1 MTVVTAAMAKAAVMY
16 DGSDGYDGG
25 DGHVSIDI
33 GVGYHCGGC

>member
-1 MTVVTAAMAKAAVMY
+1 MTVVTAVMAKAAVMY

>member
-1 MTVVTAAMAKAAVMY
+1 MTVVTAVMY

-33 GVGYHCGGC
+33 GVGYNCGGC